1 MLIFFQK
8 CNLKFPFIHKT
19 EKKKESTKKNSIY
32 SYVQTKMCMFYKNYY
47 AHVEKRIAA
56 MKKDNCLKIRKVFN
70 FCFQFPHKSLYRKGK
85 KFENCENFRSLF
97 ILIITR
103 NLFKV
108 IFVNKIQKKIAVEL
122 PNTFFKK
129 IMFTLLNTLTICTC
143 FSNFHFGI

>member
-1 MLIFFQK
+1 
-8 CNLKFPFIHKT
+8 
-19 EKKKESTKKNSIY
+19 
-32 SYVQTKMCMFYKNYY
+32 MFYKNYY

-143 FSNFHFGI
+143 FSNFHFGIQILKGFHFCNFVHLCIGICKDILVISGNLK